1 MKLKIVTLGIVT
13 VMYLLFLLTTYPYD
27 GDSRDVYGTGEQE
40 WMMKN
45 HLMLPSPN
53 GADLNE
59 KNFVTTKKGGFQSKK
74 EYLFLQS
81 LQTWRSNSEPGSNPE
96 HNAVGPAG
104 EKNFAGL
111 ELKKKRVLLLSLQKQ
126 GPVTSPG
133 PNRKHNSI
141 KPPPPNPSHKHRV
154 NTFPEKNFASSEL
167 RNQHVLLPSLQKGGP
182 VTSPGSNPGYN
193 LPPSPSHKPV
203 STFSEKNFASSEL
216 RSQHVLLPSLQKG
229 GPATSP
235 EPNRRHNSI
244 KPPPPNPSHK
254 HPVSTFTEKN
264 FASSELRSQHVLL
277 PSLQKGGPVTSPRPN
292 RGHNSI
298 KPPPPNPSHKHPVST
313 FTEKN
318 FASSELRN
326 QHVLLPSLQKGGPV
340 TSPGS
345 NPGHNLPPSPSH
357 KPVSTFSEKNFPSS
371 ELRSQHVLLP
381 SLQKGGPVTS
391 PGPNRGHDSIKP
403 LPPNPSHN
411 HPVSTFS
418 EKNFASFELRNQ
430 HVLLPSLQKGG
441 PVPSP
446 GHNLPPSPSHKPVST
461 FSEKNFASSELRSQ
475 HVLLP
480 SLQKGGSV
488 TSPRPNRGHNSIN
501 PPPPN
506 PSHNHPVSTFSEK
519 NFASSELRNQH
530 VLLPSLLKVGP
541 VTPPGPNPG
550 NNSAPSPSHNP
561 VSTFSEKN
569 FASFGLRSQHV
580 LLPSLQKG
588 PATSPGP
595 NPGHHSISSIDHKN
609 FAGLKMR
616 KNHISLPSMKLRPIT
631 PP

>member
-1 MKLKIVTLGIVT
+1 MAMCRLYSKRTDSLCRLYSKWT
-13 VMYLLFLLTTYPYD
+13 VLSAEPLSHRDLYPSTCSV
-27 GDSRDVYGTGEQE
+27 SRDVYGTGEQE

-96 HNAVGPAG
+96 HNAV
-104 EKNFAGL
+104 
-111 ELKKKRVLLLSLQKQ
+111 V
-126 GPVTSPG
+126 
-133 PNRKHNSI
+133 
-141 KPPPPNPSHKHRV
+141 
-154 NTFPEKNFASSEL
+154 
-167 RNQHVLLPSLQKGGP
+167 
-182 VTSPGSNPGYN
+182 
-193 LPPSPSHKPV
+193 
-203 STFSEKNFASSEL
+203 
-216 RSQHVLLPSLQKG
+216 
-229 GPATSP
+229 
-235 EPNRRHNSI
+235 
-244 KPPPPNPSHK
+244 
-254 HPVSTFTEKN
+254 
-264 FASSELRSQHVLL
+264 
-277 PSLQKGGPVTSPRPN
+277 
-292 RGHNSI
+292 
-298 KPPPPNPSHKHPVST
+298 
-313 FTEKN
+313 
-318 FASSELRN
+318 
-326 QHVLLPSLQKGGPV
+326 
-340 TSPGS
+340 
-345 NPGHNLPPSPSH
+345 
-357 KPVSTFSEKNFPSS
+357 
-371 ELRSQHVLLP
+371 
-381 SLQKGGPVTS
+381 
-391 PGPNRGHDSIKP
+391 P
-403 LPPNPSHN
+403 L
-411 HPVSTFS
+411 
-418 EKNFASFELRNQ
+418 
-430 HVLLPSLQKGG
+430 KGG

-541 VTPPGPNPG
+541 VTPPGPQSRKQ
-550 NNSAPSPSHNP
+550 SAPSPSHNP

-595 NPGHHSISSIDHKN
+595 NPGHHSISSIHHKN
-609 FAGLKMR
+609 FAGCNMRTKKNFADRKMASAHPPSISSGGLVASLKAT
-616 KNHISLPSMKLRPIT
+616 S
-631 PP
+631 